1 MARASIAS
9 GSNLSGAIGNRRG
22 ASELIRVGASRVP
35 QSVGDNAATV
45 QRLPLGCGAKTTDQR
60 KGASRHAT
68 IGDAQQYLIRLLHMV
83 TDGDTQRGVE

>member
-1 MARASIAS
+1 M
-9 GSNLSGAIGNRRG
+9 
-22 ASELIRVGASRVP
+22 P

-68 IGDAQQYLIRLLHMV
+68 IGDAQQDLIRLVHMA
-83 TDGDTQRGVE
+83 TDGNTHRGAK